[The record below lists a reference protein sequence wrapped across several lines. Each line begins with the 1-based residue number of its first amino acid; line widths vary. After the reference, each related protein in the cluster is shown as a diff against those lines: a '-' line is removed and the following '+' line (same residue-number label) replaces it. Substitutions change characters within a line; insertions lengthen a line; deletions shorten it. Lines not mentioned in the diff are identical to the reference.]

1 MRRLHAI
8 SDRSGLVL
16 DSSVAISWCLPD
28 EQAPEANDVQQKVAE
43 LGALAAAHW
52 PLEVANALTKAV
64 RRRRIDRHFRDA
76 ALRDLAALP
85 IFLDDATADYAWSDT
100 LRLADTHHLNLYDAA
115 YLELASRHGL
125 PLATFDAELRAAAE
139 ALGIAVLGT

>member
-28 EQAPEANDVQQKVAE
+28 EHAPEANEVQQKFAE
-43 LGALAAAHW
+43 LKALAAAHW

-100 LRLADTHHLNLYDAA
+100 LRLADAHCLTLYDAA
-115 YLELASRHGL
+115 YLELSSRHGL
-125 PLATFDAELRAAAE
+125 PLAPFDTQLPAAE
-139 ALGIAVLGT
+139 ALDLAVLGT